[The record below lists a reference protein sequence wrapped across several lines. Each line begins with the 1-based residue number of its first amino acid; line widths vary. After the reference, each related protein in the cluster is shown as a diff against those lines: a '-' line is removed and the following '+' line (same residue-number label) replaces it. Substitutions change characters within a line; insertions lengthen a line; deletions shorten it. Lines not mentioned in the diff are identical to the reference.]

1 MKEELE
7 KARNLKTRKERKKE
21 TLRLRKKY
29 NDDSIV
35 IYSKKH
41 KEGRKESI
49 AKKEK
54 RELLKDANLV
64 NEVFAI
70 INQYLPDLLP
80 SFEKLTDTRHQSY
93 TKYKLKS
100 LLTIRLFALI
110 CGITSLGEMERRFNT
125 EEAIENMKI
134 FCEEQLTEMP
144 NWQTIQDTIEN
155 LSYQEIEDIRTK
167 IVKRLLRSKMF
178 DKYKYNGA
186 FQILVDATG
195 IASRDYNLNNN
206 CLTRTTKKIKKL
218 MAN

>member
-49 AKKEK
+49 SKKEK

-70 INQYLPDLLP
+70 
-80 SFEKLTDTRHQSY
+80 
-93 TKYKLKS
+93 
-100 LLTIRLFALI
+100 
-110 CGITSLGEMERRFNT
+110 
-125 EEAIENMKI
+125 
-134 FCEEQLTEMP
+134 
-144 NWQTIQDTIEN
+144 
-155 LSYQEIEDIRTK
+155 
-167 IVKRLLRSKMF
+167 
-178 DKYKYNGA
+178 
-186 FQILVDATG
+186 
-195 IASRDYNLNNN
+195 
-206 CLTRTTKKIKKL
+206 
-218 MAN
+218 